1 MKKVKQTN
9 QNSPNQLIDIHTDR
23 HQAMNLY
30 EKGLLSAATLLE
42 KMGYDPKQETDRRKN
57 EKEVV
62 SRCGGEVPNWSVLSN
77 KIEQARRNAEMVAKV
92 LGMQDLNFDD
102 VVKKQLAETLSDSLN
117 ILKETSNI
125 K

>member
-77 KIEQARRNAEMVAKV
+77 KIEQARRNAEMASKA
-92 LGMQDLNFDD
+92 LSSILDENI
-102 VVKKQLAETLSDSLN
+102 KKQLEETLRDSLD